1 MLTPPVIITV
11 PNWKHPHVSIRLDR
25 STVLQSHNRLLQ
37 GKENTE
43 LQRKNNGS
51 VSSAQPQGKKS
62 GAKEQ
67 PQCIQRRR
75 TSTTNGSTVM
85 GMVSGRRWGQT
96 LGGIWRGSG
105 LLWRPRSSTRWGV
118 WVCSLCQTSQSCLWP
133 VHFSVWRHTPI
144 RRFIKKIKGKTGR
157 VREGWIW
164 QNRDEE
170 FSMFESV
177 AEMQGSRSSLVAQ
190 RIKDLAL
197 SLLWLWLQLWRGSIP
212 WPGDFHVLWAQPT
225 PLQKKKSCWESSRH
239 DAVG

>member
-1 MLTPPVIITV
+1 MYPKPRNPTPRSLPDRKAHIDALKDTPRMLTPSVIITV

-75 TSTTNGSTVM
+75 TSTTNGSMVM

-96 LGGIWRGSG
+96 LGGIWRALGSCDG
-105 LLWRPRSSTRWGV
+105 LDLQPGGGLGV
-118 WVCSLCQTSQSCLWP
+118 LTLSNFTELFMTGALLCMTSHSN
-133 VHFSVWRHTPI
+133 
-144 RRFIKKIKGKTGR
+144 KT
-157 VREGWIW
+157 
-164 QNRDEE
+164 
-170 FSMFESV
+170 
-177 AEMQGSRSSLVAQ
+177 L
-190 RIKDLAL
+190 
-197 SLLWLWLQLWRGSIP
+197 
-212 WPGDFHVLWAQPT
+212 H
-225 PLQKKKSCWESSRH
+225 
-239 DAVG
+239 